1 MEFKHPETN
10 LKDKDMGLRR
20 TGREYALQFLFTID
34 FNKDKIT
41 NDAVDEKLSFFWE
54 NLNPDSNSQSREF
67 AEKLIKT
74 TIENNKKIDT
84 FLKEVSEHWKI
95 DRMSA
100 VDRNILRIG
109 ISEFLFFDDIDYD
122 VTINESIEIAKKFGT
137 EKSPSFINGVLDKVK
152 KELSKKE

>member
-1 MEFKHPETN
+1 
-10 LKDKDMGLRR
+10 MGLRR

-122 VTINESIEIAKKFGT
+122 VTIDESIEIAKKFGT

-152 KELSKKE
+152 KELAKKK

>member
-1 MEFKHPETN
+1 
-10 LKDKDMGLRR
+10 MGLRR
-20 TGREYALQFLFTID
+20 TGREYALQFLFAID
-34 FNKDKIT
+34 FNKDKLT
-41 NDAVDEKLSFFWE
+41 KNVVDEKLSSFWK
-54 NLNPDSNSQSREF
+54 NLNPYFNSQSREF
-67 AEKLIKT
+67 AEKLIRNT
-74 TIENNKKIDT
+74 LENKNKIDSH
-84 FLKEVSEHWKI
+84 LKKVSENWKL

>member
-1 MEFKHPETN
+1 
-10 LKDKDMGLRR
+10 MGLRR
-20 TGREYALQFLFTID
+20 TGREYALQFLFAID
-34 FNKDKIT
+34 FNKDKLT
-41 NDAVDEKLSFFWE
+41 KNVVDEKLSSFWK
-54 NLNPDSNSQSREF
+54 NLNPYFNSQSREF
-67 AEKLIKT
+67 AEKLIRST
-74 TIENNKKIDT
+74 LENKNKIDSH
-84 FLKEVSEHWKI
+84 LKKVSENWKL

>member
-1 MEFKHPETN
+1 
-10 LKDKDMGLRR
+10 MGLRR
-20 TGREYALQFLFTID
+20 IGREYALQFLFTID
-34 FNKDKIT
+34 FNKDNVTK
-41 NDAVDEKLSFFWE
+41 DALDEKLSFFWE

-122 VTINESIEIAKKFGT
+122 VTIDESIEIAKKFGT

-152 KELSKKE
+152 KELSKKK